1 MRLLIIIPLLY
12 LSFLLAGCS
21 DDPSRS
27 DPYADWSA
35 EDFYSE
41 AKRSLAAA
49 EFQTAIN
56 HLESLE
62 ARFPFSAYA
71 KQAQLDVAY
80 AYYKFEEPD
89 SAIAAA
95 DRFIRLNPRDSH
107 VDYAW
112 YLKGLANFTRGQGFL
127 DSWFPR
133 NLAEH
138 DTKTIKD
145 AMQDFSTL
153 IRLYPDSIYSGD
165 AYKRLIYLK
174 NELAE
179 HEITVAEYYLKR
191 EAWLAAA
198 KRAQYV
204 IEHYQQTPSSRHAL
218 QILVKAYSEL
228 KLTELATDAQ
238 RILAAN
244 PMEEP
249 VQIAETDKD
258 GLEPP
263 FNH

>member
-1 MRLLIIIPLLY
+1 MRLFIITLLFI
-12 LSFLLAGCS
+12 SAFLTGCS
-21 DDPSRS
+21 DDPTKS
-27 DPYADWSA
+27 DPYADWTA
-35 EDFYSE
+35 EDFYTE

-95 DRFIRLNPRDSH
+95 DRFIRLNPRDPH

-112 YLKGLANFTRGQGFL
+112 YLKGLANFNRGQGFL
-127 DSWFPR
+127 DSWYPR
-133 NLAEH
+133 NLAVH
-138 DTKTIKD
+138 DTKTIRD

-153 IRLYPDSIYSGD
+153 IRLYPDSKYAGD
-165 AYKRLIYLK
+165 AYKRLVYLK

-179 HEITVAEYYLKR
+179 HEIAVAEYYIKR

-204 IEHYQQTPSSRHAL
+204 IEHFQQTPYSRRAL
-218 QILVKAYSEL
+218 QILVEAY
-228 KLTELATDAQ
+228 TELGLKD
-238 RILAAN
+238 LAADAKSVLDAN
-244 PMEEP
+244 PVEENS
-249 VQIAETDKD
+249 QIAEIEKTE
-258 GLEPP
+258 LEAPS
-263 FNH
+263 NH